1 MSGKKASKVM
11 TPQNEAEDEATRRIK
26 ARRARQSRRS
36 TQGVTLDNVEEAQK
50 LSAGSV
56 SEKKSE
62 LLGHSQ
68 NTNRHVATQDTRRL
82 NQCF

>member
-62 LLGHSQ
+62 LLGLFGGQHSFSLVGAS
-68 NTNRHVATQDTRRL
+68 TSIPL
-82 NQCF
+82 